1 MLRQWPRRGVF
12 ALLAF
17 AIVAIAGAG
26 CSAVGLGGSGEPS
39 APTSVETVE
48 YYPYQ
53 VKGYQNSYP
62 HRTIVILLP
71 TDARDLNGPNA
82 APKDGQPA
90 IGIVTDQS
98 ETVIQRLYSQPLP
111 PIVQGAIAR
120 SAEEAGFHS
129 SAENQSAYLTD
140 AKRNADYVLAAQ
152 ITKCWVKKHRGL
164 DGRFGPTWATVAD
177 FTVMVTVYKPPF
189 KVPFWQGSS
198 AQSYFDPPIGSFGLG
213 PDDEA
218 GIYDEPGQVLSVAM
232 TRAVAGIFERDDFRT
247 LVQGDHM
254 TVR

>member
-1 MLRQWPRRGVF
+1 MLRRKPRARRGGF
-12 ALLAF
+12 AFLAL
-17 AIVAIAGAG
+17 AIAG
-26 CSAVGLGGSGEPS
+26 CSAIGLGGPSQPS

-48 YYPYQ
+48 FYPYQ

-62 HRTIVILLP
+62 HRTIMVLLP
-71 TDARDLNGPNA
+71 IDSRDLNGPNA
-82 APKDGQPA
+82 AAKDGQPA

-98 ETVIQRLYSQPLP
+98 ENVIQRLYSQPLP
-111 PIVQGAIAR
+111 AIVQGAIAR

-129 SAENQSAYLTD
+129 SAENQSIYTRD
-140 AKRNADYVLAAQ
+140 TKRNADYVLATR
-152 ITKCWVKKHRGL
+152 ITKCWVKKHRGPN
-164 DGRFGPTWATVAD
+164 GRSGPTWSTVAD
-177 FTVMVTVYKPPF
+177 VSLQVTVYKPPF
-189 KVPFWQGSS
+189 KVPFWQGSDN
-198 AQSYFDPPIGSFGLG
+198 QSYFDPPIGSFGLG

-232 TRAVAGIFERDDFRT
+232 TRAVAGIFQREDFRT

>member
-1 MLRQWPRRGVF
+1 VLRRKPRSRHGVF
-12 ALLAF
+12 ALLTL
-17 AIVAIAGAG
+17 AIAGCA
-26 CSAVGLGGSGEPS
+26 AVGLGGPSQPS

-62 HRTIVILLP
+62 HRTIVVLLP
-71 TDARDLNGPNA
+71 ADSRDLNGPNA
-82 APKDGQPA
+82 APNDGQPA

-129 SAENQSAYLTD
+129 SAENQTIYITN

-152 ITKCWVKKHRGL
+152 ITKCWVKKHRGPN
-164 DGRFGPTWATVAD
+164 GRFGPTWSTVAD
-177 FTVMVTVYKPPF
+177 FTLQVTVYKPPF
-189 KVPFWQGSS
+189 KTPFWQGSS
-198 AQSYFDPPIGSFGLG
+198 NQSYFDPPIGSFGLG

-232 TRAVAGIFERDDFRT
+232 TRAVAGIFQREDFRT
-247 LVQGDHM
+247 LVEGDHM

>member
-1 MLRQWPRRGVF
+1 VLRQWPRRGVSHCWRLRLWRLP
-12 ALLAF
+12 APDVPHWSGRL
-17 AIVAIAGAG
+17 
-26 CSAVGLGGSGEPS
+26 GEPS

-111 PIVQGAIAR
+111 PDRTGSYRAFGR
-120 SAEEAGFHS
+120 GSRLSLERRKS
-129 SAENQSAYLTD
+129 
-140 AKRNADYVLAAQ
+140 KRLPHRMRNEMRIYVLAAQ
-152 ITKCWVKKHRGL
+152 ITKWLVKKHRGL
-164 DGRFGPTWATVAD
+164 DGRFGPTWATWRIS
-177 FTVMVTVYKPPF
+177 P
-189 KVPFWQGSS
+189 
-198 AQSYFDPPIGSFGLG
+198 
-213 PDDEA
+213 
-218 GIYDEPGQVLSVAM
+218 
-232 TRAVAGIFERDDFRT
+232 
-247 LVQGDHM
+247 
-254 TVR
+254 